1 MGLPQCLQT
10 PELGPPPGDGLVDGR
25 GGELRLLLLLRGR
38 GGRWCRGGERGMP
51 GEVPGVVL
59 LGPVQLVPEAAHR
72 AGIVLILLWL
82 LLLLGLGLCW
92 RIMGRHWLLCRRV
105 GRISHR
111 RRLLLWLLLLWLMR
125 VAGIVSLLRGRRRLR
140 RRRGRWGRTAADT
153 VIMMGG
159 VGRGR
164 RAVRRPVPLR
174 RRGDRRRGGG
184 QARGHRTLLLMVV
197 ISALRRGRAGIRAR
211 HRAPKPQRKR

>member
-10 PELGPPPGDGLVDGR
+10 AQFGPPPGDGLVDGR
-25 GGELRLLLLLRGR
+25 GGELRLLAFHCCRGH
-38 GGRWCRGGERGMP
+38 RGGESRSRGMS

-82 LLLLGLGLCW
+82 LRLLLGLCW

-111 RRLLLWLLLLWLMR
+111 RRLRLLLLWL
-125 VAGIVSLLRGRRRLR
+125 
-140 RRRGRWGRTAADT
+140 
-153 VIMMGG
+153 
-159 VGRGR
+159 
-164 RAVRRPVPLR
+164 
-174 RRGDRRRGGG
+174 
-184 QARGHRTLLLMVV
+184 
-197 ISALRRGRAGIRAR
+197 
-211 HRAPKPQRKR
+211 